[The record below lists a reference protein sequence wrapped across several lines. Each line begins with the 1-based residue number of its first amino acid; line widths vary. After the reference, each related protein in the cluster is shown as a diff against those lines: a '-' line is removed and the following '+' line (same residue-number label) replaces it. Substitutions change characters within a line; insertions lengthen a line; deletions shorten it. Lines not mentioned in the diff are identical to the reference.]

1 MTRWLMDENTKL
13 KSDLEQAHF
22 EYKEL
27 EDKYNL
33 ASKQYDSLLKQYNN
47 VLKLAKENADSN
59 EYVIQDL
66 EKENERLKQVL
77 EENGIFEV
85 QKTL

>member
-1 MTRWLMDENTKL
+1 MTVWLVEENAKL

-22 EYKEL
+22 EYKKL

-33 ASKQYDSLLKQYNN
+33 AAKQYDSLLKKYNE
-47 VLKLAKENADSN
+47 VLKLAKDNADSS
-59 EYVIQDL
+59 EYCLQEL
-66 EKENERLKQVL
+66 EKENERLKQIL

-85 QKTL
+85 QK

>member
-1 MTRWLMDENTKL
+1 MTVWLVEENAKL

-33 ASKQYDSLLKQYNN
+33 AAKQYDSLLKKYNE
-47 VLKLAKENADSN
+47 VLNLAKENADAN
-59 EYVIQDL
+59 EGCLQEL
-66 EKENERLKQVL
+66 EKENERLKQIL

-85 QKTL
+85 QK

>member
-1 MTRWLMDENTKL
+1 MTVWLVEENAKL

-22 EYKEL
+22 QYKEL

-33 ASKQYDSLLKQYNN
+33 AAKQYDSLLKKCNE
-47 VLKLAKENADSN
+47 VLTLAKNNADIN
-59 EYVIQDL
+59 EVCLQEL
-66 EKENERLKQVL
+66 EKENERLKQIL

-85 QKTL
+85 QK

>member
-1 MTRWLMDENTKL
+1 MTVWLVDENAKL

-33 ASKQYDSLLKQYNN
+33 AAKQYDSLLKKYNE
-47 VLKLAKENADSN
+47 VLKLAKDNADSS
-59 EYVIQDL
+59 EYCLQEL
-66 EKENERLKQVL
+66 EKENGRLKQIL
-77 EENGIFEV
+77 EDNGIFEV
-85 QKTL
+85 QK

>member
-1 MTRWLMDENTKL
+1 MTVWLVEENTKL

-33 ASKQYDSLLKQYNN
+33 AAKQYGSLLKKYNE
-47 VLKLAKENADSN
+47 VLKLAKDNADSS
-59 EYVIQDL
+59 EYCLQEL
-66 EKENERLKQVL
+66 EKENERLKQIL

-85 QKTL
+85 QK